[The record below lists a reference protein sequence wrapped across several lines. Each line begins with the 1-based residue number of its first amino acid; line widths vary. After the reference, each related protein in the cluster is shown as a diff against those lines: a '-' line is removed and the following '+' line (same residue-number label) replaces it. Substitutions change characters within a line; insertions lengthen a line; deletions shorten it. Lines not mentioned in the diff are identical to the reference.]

1 MDHIDF
7 LIKYFEKKYK
17 RELYFKSLKLI
28 PVLFFV
34 IICPIAFYKEFLNQN
49 TFNCIMLIIAEIFFI
64 VLLLSY
70 FKSLM
75 NYKVFHKSN
84 IFKCFQNPNILNK
97 IIIQDS
103 KLFFD
108 IDGIEDETIFLTKDK
123 YYQKIIESL
132 KNVFGD
138 FKIEFFK

>member
-1 MDHIDF
+1 MENINF
-7 LIKYFEKKYK
+7 LIKNFEKKYK
-17 RELYFKSLKLI
+17 RELYYKLFKLI

-49 TFNCIMLIIAEIFFI
+49 TFNCILLLIAEIFFI

-70 FKSLM
+70 LKSLI
-75 NYKVFHKSN
+75 NYKVFHNSN
-84 IFKCFQNPNILNK
+84 IFKCIQNPDILN
-97 IIIQDS
+97 IIIIEDT

-108 IDGIEDETIFLTKDK
+108 IDGIEDETIYLTKDK
-123 YYQKIIESL
+123 NYQKIIEEL

-138 FKIEFFK
+138 SKIKYS